1 MADARVIDGAVN
13 VAGYLVAGV
22 SAVLRLF
29 QTGSVRSYAASTF
42 VGVVRDSRLL
52 PLEMMLTGVP
62 ILTLLVALPVLGAL
76 LLLVLPNRD
85 GSKDQTMRLGALGIS
100 LVTFVLSL
108 ALWAAF
114 DQSAAA
120 PAFQFVERHAWIPT
134 FGIEY
139 YLGLDGISLMLVVLT
154 TFLTPIALLSG
165 WEGIHERVK
174 EFSIFMLLLE
184 AAMIGVFVSL
194 DLFLFYVFW
203 DVVLIPMYFLIGIW
217 GYDQRLYAS
226 IKFLL
231 YTMAGSVLMLVAII
245 GVALAAPAG
254 DRAVSVRPAE
264 ALRAARARS
273 RCSTGSSWPSR
284 WPSPSRCRSSRSTR
298 GCPTRT
304 CRRRR
309 RARSS
314 WPACC

>member
-1 MADARVIDGAVN
+1 
-13 VAGYLVAGV
+13 
-22 SAVLRLF
+22 
-29 QTGSVRSYAASTF
+29 
-42 VGVVRDSRLL
+42 
-52 PLEMMLTGVP
+52 MMVTGVP
-62 ILTLLVALPVLGAL
+62 ILTLLIALPIVGSL
-76 LLLVLPNRD
+76 LLLALPNRD
-85 GSKDQTMRLGALGIS
+85 GSKDQTMRLGALAIS

-108 ALWAAF
+108 ALWASF
-114 DQSAAA
+114 DPSAAA
-120 PAFQFVERHAWIPT
+120 PAFQFVERHSWIPT

-139 YLGLDGISLMLVVLT
+139 YVGLDGISLMLVVLT

-184 AAMIGVFVSL
+184 AAMIGVFLSL

-245 GVALAAPAG
+245 GTAWLHQQATGQYSFDLLKLYELRVPDHLQVLVLPGLRRGLRHQGAALPVPYLAA
-254 DRAVSVRPAE
+254 
-264 ALRAARARS
+264 
-273 RCSTGSSWPSR
+273 
-284 WPSPSRCRSSRSTR
+284 
-298 GCPTRT
+298 
-304 CRRRR
+304 R
-309 RARSS
+309 RARAGADAWLGHPGRRDAEDGRLRVAALRVPDVPGSG
-314 WPACC
+314 AGVCAAARHARR